1 MNMIEIKYDFEIEE
15 TEEEIVEE
23 TEEEI
28 EYGGGFGDYFYF
40 IERISE

>member
-1 MNMIEIKYDFEIEE
+1 MNMIEIEYDFEIEE

-28 EYGGGFGDYFYF
+28 EYGGGFGGYFYL
-40 IERISE
+40 IE

>member
-1 MNMIEIKYDFEIEE
+1 MNMIEIEYDFEIEE

-28 EYGGGFGDYFYF
+28 EYGGGCGDYYYF

>member
-1 MNMIEIKYDFEIEE
+1 MNMIEIEYDFEIEE

-28 EYGGGFGDYFYF
+28 ECGGGFGDYFDF
-40 IERISE
+40 IESISE